1 MDFIVS
7 LIGEVSFHEF
17 CNRCTGGKKGRS
29 DDVFALHFVASAKNR
44 QVGGAYGIVSTMFF
58 ALYILLWNLEY
69 ATLGS
74 FQWVESPAT
83 CGAKRQHQGST
94 ESEIIVQAKNPIAG
108 ALVVLQPLWTILVFV
123 FEKRASMVGNVLSFE
138 FRVSFNRTFEIHL
151 WRSAW
156 GTTIDMMPASQPR
169 LTCPRRGTR

>member
-1 MDFIVS
+1 MKPEFYDKKLEKMDFIVS

-29 DDVFALHFVASAKNR
+29 GGGIDEQMMFSRYIALHFVASAKNR

-74 FQWVESPAT
+74 FQ
-83 CGAKRQHQGST
+83 
-94 ESEIIVQAKNPIAG
+94 
-108 ALVVLQPLWTILVFV
+108 
-123 FEKRASMVGNVLSFE
+123 
-138 FRVSFNRTFEIHL
+138 
-151 WRSAW
+151 
-156 GTTIDMMPASQPR
+156 
-169 LTCPRRGTR
+169 